1 MGLRDAMARS
11 AARHAHVLVV
21 ETPGWD
27 GTRMAAER
35 AVLDRGWRLARS
47 PADADVLVVCGS
59 PGPTLNEAVDLV
71 WHQMPGPRVRVDI
84 RDRSDVS
91 PALVDAQARLLDEDR
106 HRRDAHDRPEAP
118 DLLDGRRTG
127 DGAGHRG
134 SEDPGAGEA
143 PQRSEDHRN
152 DDHVEGHADHDAH
165 AGHGDMGMSPGGI
178 RLAEGA
184 EDRDGLEMDLLEV
197 RLGPVLPH
205 WPAGLV
211 LHCSLQGDIVTDAR
225 AEVVS
230 AADQGG
236 DRVGPRARALDQVVS
251 MLTIAGWDDAAEQ
264 ARRVRDSSPVSR
276 VGRAGL
282 ARLRRRVR
290 RSWPLRWSMRGLGP
304 LTADDVRLLGLPA
317 DVAGDAYDRLV
328 GLLARAEA
336 APPPEDRP
344 GIPVDELAGV
354 VVGLDLAAV
363 RLIIAGLD
371 VGPRRAALGALP
383 EANRG

>member
-1 MGLRDAMARS
+1 
-11 AARHAHVLVV
+11 
-21 ETPGWD
+21 
-27 GTRMAAER
+27 
-35 AVLDRGWRLARS
+35 
-47 PADADVLVVCGS
+47 
-59 PGPTLNEAVDLV
+59 
-71 WHQMPGPRVRVDI
+71 
-84 RDRSDVS
+84 
-91 PALVDAQARLLDEDR
+91 
-106 HRRDAHDRPEAP
+106 
-118 DLLDGRRTG
+118 
-127 DGAGHRG
+127 
-134 SEDPGAGEA
+134 
-143 PQRSEDHRN
+143 
-152 DDHVEGHADHDAH
+152 
-165 AGHGDMGMSPGGI
+165 MSPGGI